1 MTNLNN
7 QAALPTQ
14 PSDAKSTRR
23 QNLALLCDQIG
34 MAELARRVDTD
45 PAYLW
50 QCISGW
56 QNRGVGHALAR
67 RIELALGKPHGW
79 MDQPPAVQ
87 SADTIGYRLK
97 AQRLAC
103 KFTLAELAAASDLSI
118 GAISDIENGRQ
129 KSSTKLH
136 RLAHALGVT
145 PEWLE
150 TGADTRPAI
159 SPQPNSTLTDS
170 SETALS
176 RLINN
181 WFASDAD
188 GRAFIEQAAKFAATL
203 NRTEGAL

>member
-1 MTNLNN
+1 MTDIYDIRRANLRGLLKAKAQGK
-7 QAALPTQ
+7 QAT
-14 PSDAKSTRR
+14 
-23 QNLALLCDQIG
+23 LALRLDVPPNLVSRWLSGKHIG
-34 MAELARRVDTD
+34 DDVA
-45 PAYLW
+45 
-50 QCISGW
+50 
-56 QNRGVGHALAR
+56 RGVEEVFGLPYGAMDRLSIAT
-67 RIELALGKPHGW
+67 
-79 MDQPPAVQ
+79 DQPPAVQ
-87 SADTIGYRLK
+87 SVDTIGYRLK
-97 AQRLAC
+97 EQRLAC

-159 SPQPNSTLTDS
+159 NPQPDSTLTDS

-203 NRTEGAL
+203 NRTEGSL